1 MTPPAS
7 SVRHRHRPQP
17 RRREGELSTR
27 DTGGEQNLTLH
38 PRERVGWR
46 RTAPEGSTTDRP
58 SFPPASVKFCTGV
71 GDRSGGDSFF
81 SGSAPSQLPVGLAAF
96 SCRDSVASEGPK
108 KCSSAQDQSGLHM
121 GLSDSAGPVGAGED
135 ESAATSVF
143 IGTSTTPA
151 RTGQERVPSCNTGA
165 RIKWKNNAAS
175 TCFPF
180 QKLCGPQVCGAAV
193 SAAVNAEPTAHFQLI
208 RSVSVTCPALPLVL
222 PASQRPDKA
231 PAGAGAACPKELQ
244 SPRPGPAG
252 R

>member
-7 SVRHRHRPQP
+7 SVRHRHRPEP

-58 SFPPASVKFCTGV
+58 CCPPALVKFCTGEPAGV

-81 SGSAPSQLPVGLAAF
+81 SGSAPSQLPVGLAVF

-135 ESAATSVF
+135 DSAATSVF

-151 RTGQERVPSCNTGA
+151 RTGQERVPKLQHRGTDQMEKQRCQHM
-165 RIKWKNNAAS
+165 
-175 TCFPF
+175 FPF
-180 QKLCGPQVCGAAV
+180 P
-193 SAAVNAEPTAHFQLI
+193 
-208 RSVSVTCPALPLVL
+208 
-222 PASQRPDKA
+222 KA
-231 PAGAGAACPKELQ
+231 PWPTSLRCGRKRCSKCRAYSSFPARQICQRHLPSTPTGLT
-244 SPRPGPAG
+244 SISTPR
-252 R
+252 